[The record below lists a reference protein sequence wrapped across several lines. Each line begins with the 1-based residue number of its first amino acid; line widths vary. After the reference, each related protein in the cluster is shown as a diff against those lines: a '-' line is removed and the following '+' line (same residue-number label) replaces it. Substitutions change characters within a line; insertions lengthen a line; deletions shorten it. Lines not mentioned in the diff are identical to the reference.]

1 MNWAVPFHLI
11 YRIFALWNRNLILK
25 ALPFLVILI
34 IQGINKIRDKPPH
47 GGASPLKLLSCL
59 LLLGARAQS
68 FSLLLGGRQKNG
80 HKPVKKLSE
89 WGHYS
94 FPQCQIGLLS
104 GILWRNPEAVSRC
117 PEFVL
122 WIRWHPPISM
132 KTLWAAHWQLNRE
145 KEGKKYE
152 SNCIRHPISGL
163 CQ

>member
-1 MNWAVPFHLI
+1 M
-11 YRIFALWNRNLILK
+11 K
-25 ALPFLVILI
+25 ALLSPIILI
-34 IQGINKIRDKPPH
+34 MQGINKIRDKPPH
-47 GGASPLKLLSCL
+47 MGGFPIKTAFVSASPGSQGAVLLSPI
-59 LLLGARAQS
+59 
-68 FSLLLGGRQKNG
+68 GGQTKNG

-132 KTLWAAHWQLNRE
+132 KTLWAAH
-145 KEGKKYE
+145 
-152 SNCIRHPISGL
+152 
-163 CQ
+163 